1 MANQIVS
8 PTTKFPTI
16 EFKIELL
23 RHRVRQQ
30 DIARHL
36 GCSEVVISQLVNDRV
51 SMTRMRRISNFLLR
65 ILDDMQAGRFTS
77 LEDYKA

>member
-1 MANQIVS
+1 MANQLCS
-8 PTTKFPTI
+8 PAKKFPTI

-51 SMTRMRRISNFLLR
+51 SMTRMQRISNFLLK
-65 ILDDMQAGRFTS
+65 IFNEMQAGTFTS
-77 LEDYKA
+77 LTDYEV